1 MVRSY
6 VLPSSVQQKWDAFAA
21 AYLAENPQK
30 RLQYIPHMV
39 RVCVVRA
46 QCVSCGEYPPTG
58 WGGQG
63 TAEMQVVLGES
74 RYFFT
79 VTTAMMCVLHRFAF
93 GQAFSLG
100 ELQEETAIPD
110 KDLKRALFSLISP
123 LQGIA
128 LESSHARLHQQR

>member
-1 MVRSY
+1 M
-6 VLPSSVQQKWDAFAA
+6 
-21 AYLAENPQK
+21 
-30 RLQYIPHMV
+30 
-39 RVCVVRA
+39 RVSCVS
-46 QCVSCGEYPPTG
+46 CVSCGEYQPTG

-110 KDLKRALFSLISP
+110 RDLKRALFSLISP
-123 LQGIA
+123 LQGMPSRA
-128 LESSHARLHQQR
+128 RTRDYTNSVDTTRTRHARHAHDTHDTRVVNVCAVAMYPQVCAEE